1 MSDTATQFMMLMNY
15 FFYLFSTNEEY
26 VTSIISNSG
35 IEGKEEVDMNVRDF
49 GYSVYSLW
57 FYCSGNFLKLFCFQ
71 IFQFLTY
78 LMKVIPGQ
86 VLCTINLISIF
97 CLFFF

>member
-1 MSDTATQFMMLMNY
+1 MSDTATQFIMLLNY
-15 FFYLFSTNEEY
+15 FFYLFSTNQEY

-57 FYCSGNFLKLFCFQ
+57 FYCSGKKLNYF
-71 IFQFLTY
+71 
-78 LMKVIPGQ
+78 
-86 VLCTINLISIF
+86 
-97 CLFFF
+97 

>member
-1 MSDTATQFMMLMNY
+1 MMRVWNNLHQVCTKERLQYYDLAKPSNNMSDTATQFIMLMNY

-57 FYCSGNFLKLFCFQ
+57 SN
-71 IFQFLTY
+71 
-78 LMKVIPGQ
+78 
-86 VLCTINLISIF
+86 S
-97 CLFFF
+97 